1 MSFAPI
7 RIRRRTAETT
17 FEIVLRPRVQAM
29 ATLALPNQALSHFLD
44 HLFKATGVEVE
55 LTKTS
60 FSGSWA
66 FDHVLCEDM
75 GQLIGRGFAEICGR
89 RSDTVGVAGR
99 ASSICCMDDAQVE
112 VCLSIEGRPRVEWI
126 DADGIDGF
134 VDAWYV
140 GDENVQAIATGT
152 NLRQFFDGFAIGAGA
167 TLIVTVRRVGN
178 LHHFYEALFR
188 GLGDALAEAL
198 GLQARLPGDGSGLAG
213 AAVYEVED
221 V

>member
-1 MSFAPI
+1 MSFTPI

-17 FEIVLRPRVQAM
+17 FEVVLRPRVNAI
-29 ATLALPNQALSHFLD
+29 ATVPLPNQVLSHFLD

-55 LTKTS
+55 LGQTA

-75 GQLIGRGFAEICGR
+75 GQLIGRGFAELCAR
-89 RSDTVGVAGR
+89 RADTIGVAGR
-99 ASSICCMDDAQVE
+99 SSVVCCMDDAQVE
-112 VCLSIEGRPRVEWI
+112 VCLSIEGRPQVEWI
-126 DADGIDGF
+126 DADDIDGF

-140 GDENVQAIATGT
+140 GSEKEQAVAYGT
-152 NLRQFFDGFAIGAGA
+152 NLRQFFDGFSIGAGA
-167 TLIVTVRRVGN
+167 TLIITVRRAGN

-188 GLGDALAEAL
+188 GLGDALAEAI
-198 GLQARLPGDGSGLAG
+198 GSQARLPGDTSGLAG
-213 AAVYEVED
+213 SAVYEVED